1 MDSIGKM
8 IDGIFSN
15 FSKLKESKMAENDT
29 GGVFSTLGTILKL
42 VLFLVTFIF
51 TVLAGAVLLFYNLY
65 QQEREENDRLKTDS
79 AAEKKSTEA

>member
-1 MDSIGKM
+1 
-8 IDGIFSN
+8 
-15 FSKLKESKMAENDT
+15 MAENDT

-65 QQEREENDRLKTDS
+65 QQEREENERLKTES
-79 AAEKKSTEA
+79 ATEKKAAEA